1 MRPILAH
8 IPEGVEAPREA
19 VAAENAETLHEEA
32 GRDTH
37 AEAEAHGSGIH
48 ISLAA
53 EKLFSIGGFPV
64 TNAILMSALSLVV
77 LTSLALVIRKKIALV
92 PLKLQSGFEM
102 ILEALL
108 TLMDTVLGSREK
120 SEKYLPLIATIFLFV
135 MTSNWLGLL
144 PGVGS
149 FMFLSPEGRVPL
161 LRSAAADLNF
171 TFALGFLA
179 IVTINLF
186 GVLTLGF
193 RAHAGKFFNFK
204 GPIDF
209 FVGILEFVSEFAKM
223 VSFSFRLF
231 GNVFA
236 GEVLL
241 TIVAF
246 LVPYVVPLPF
256 LFLEVFVGFIQ
267 ALVFAILALV
277 FVGVAI
283 TGHDAE
289 HEHSPAH

>member
-1 MRPILAH
+1 MNDLLVKKAMAI
-8 IPEGVEAPREA
+8 EEE
-19 VAAENAETLHEEA
+19 VAASETHTEE
-32 GRDTH
+32 
-37 AEAEAHGSGIH
+37 EAHGSGIH

-53 EKLFSIGGFPV
+53 EKLFYVGGFQV
-64 TNAILMSALSLVV
+64 TNAILMSLLSLVV
-77 LTSLALVIRKKIALV
+77 LGSLAALLKRKVALV
-92 PLKLQSGFEM
+92 PSKIQSVFEM
-102 ILEALL
+102 ILEQLL
-108 TLMDTVLGSREK
+108 ELMDTVLGSRDK
-120 SEKYLPLIATIFLFV
+120 SEKYLPLIATIFFFV
-135 MTSNWLGLL
+135 VTSNWLGLL

-149 FMFLSPEGRVPL
+149 LMFDSPEGRVPL

-171 TFALGFLA
+171 TLALGILA
-179 IVTINLF
+179 VVGVNLF
-186 GVLTLGF
+186 GILALGF

-246 LVPYVVPLPF
+246 LAPYFIPLPF

-267 ALVFAILALV
+267 GLVFAMLALV

-289 HEHSPAH
+289 HEHAH